1 MFKFLKV
8 AQIILSLLPFIKGA
22 IETIEAQFPD
32 AGIGGQKLE
41 LVKTIIE
48 AAYESAGPDGEYG
61 MDDIWPGI
69 SKVITYLVP
78 KLTK

>member
-41 LVKTIIE
+41 LVKTII
-48 AAYESAGPDGEYG
+48 
-61 MDDIWPGI
+61 
-69 SKVITYLVP
+69 
-78 KLTK
+78 